1 MCHKIRKFYLF
12 PLIFISLV
20 LNHSNGMAEDNV
32 ILDELLTEV
41 QKTLI
46 RVSTSLEENDLP
58 PLNKITLQL
67 KSALVTKADG
77 KVSLLIVKLGAD
89 VTQEVVQEINLELK
103 PPKPSDAAMVQSI
116 EDTLATAIIEAAKSA
131 NRASKR
137 KPPLRLSKLTA
148 KIRFVVKTAGGGGVN
163 FKLLPV
169 TVKLGGQ
176 VRDVTTQQIVIEFKS

>member
-20 LNHSNGMAEDNV
+20 LNHSSGMAEDNV

-89 VTQEVVQEINLELK
+89 VTQE
-103 PPKPSDAAMVQSI
+103 
-116 EDTLATAIIEAAKSA
+116 
-131 NRASKR
+131 
-137 KPPLRLSKLTA
+137 
-148 KIRFVVKTAGGGGVN
+148 
-163 FKLLPV
+163 
-169 TVKLGGQ
+169 
-176 VRDVTTQQIVIEFKS
+176 